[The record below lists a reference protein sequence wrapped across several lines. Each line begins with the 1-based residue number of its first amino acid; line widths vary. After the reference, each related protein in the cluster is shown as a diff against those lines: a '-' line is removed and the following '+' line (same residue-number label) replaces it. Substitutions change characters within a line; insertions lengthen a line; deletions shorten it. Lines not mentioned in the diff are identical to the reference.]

1 MEQGALG
8 SLGRAG
14 EREANGEMPILK
26 VRMLGEFSFQKGA
39 MEISDGGNRSKKV
52 WLLLAYMAF
61 YRRRTVTPGELTTLL
76 WGEGEKS
83 ANPMNALKTM
93 FHRARA
99 CLDRLGGGLGRQIIV
114 RQEGFYA
121 WNLEIPMELDVDEF
135 EALRQ
140 AGAEAADD
148 ETRLDCWT
156 KALDIY
162 KGDFLSKLAYEPWV
176 APMAAHYHNLYIQ
189 TALETAEMLEQAGRW
204 SELEFLCRA
213 ALEHEPYLE
222 DVYLRLMRALL
233 QQEDRQGAMIVYEKM
248 SELLLSA
255 FGVMPSDEL
264 RALYREAARS
274 LNKRVLSMEEMLEQ
288 LREPPAGGALFCDY
302 DFFKTIYHSYAR
314 LMERSGDAAHLAL
327 VTAEAPGGGELP
339 RRSLDRV
346 MDNLQQLI
354 GQNLRRGDV
363 ACRCGLAQFLLLLPQ
378 ANYEN
383 SRRIADRITKAFARQ
398 YPHSPAVLRASVHPM
413 QPPGEGA

>member
-1 MEQGALG
+1 M
-8 SLGRAG
+8 
-14 EREANGEMPILK
+14 LK

-61 YRRRTVTPGELTTLL
+61 YRRRAVTPEELMALL

-99 CLDRLGGGLGRQIIV
+99 YLDRLGGGLGRQIIV
-114 RQEGFYA
+114 RQGGFYA
-121 WNLEIPMELDVDEF
+121 WNPDVPMELDVDEF
-135 EALRQ
+135 EALRRS
-140 AGAEAADD
+140 GAEAAND
-148 ETRLDCWT
+148 EDRLDCWI
-156 KALDIY
+156 KALNIY
-162 KGDFLSKLAYEPWV
+162 KGDFLSRLAYEPWV

-264 RALYREAARS
+264 RALYREASRS
-274 LNKRVLSMEEMLEQ
+274 LNKRVLTAEEMLEQ

-302 DFFKTIYHSYAR
+302 DFFKAIYHSYAR
-314 LMERSGDAAHLAL
+314 LIERSGDAAHLAL
-327 VTAEAPGGGELP
+327 LTAEAPGGGELP

-354 GQNLRRGDV
+354 RQNLRRGDV
-363 ACRCGLAQFLLLLPQ
+363 ASRCGVAQFVLLLPQ

-383 SRRIADRITKAFARQ
+383 SRMIADRITKAFARQ
-398 YPHSPAVLRASVHPM
+398 YPHSPALLRASVHPM
-413 QPPGEGA
+413 QPADEEEPLEHQAQPKKPN

>member
-121 WNLEIPMELDVDEF
+121 WNLEIPKELDVDEF

-148 ETRLDCWT
+148 ETRLD
-156 KALDIY
+156 
-162 KGDFLSKLAYEPWV
+162 
-176 APMAAHYHNLYIQ
+176 
-189 TALETAEMLEQAGRW
+189 TADLLEKEGRW
-204 SELEFLCRA
+204 SEIETLCRS
-213 ALEHEPYLE
+213 ALKHEPYLE
-222 DVYLRLMRALL
+222 EIYLRLMRALL
-233 QQEDRQGAMIVYEKM
+233 QQEDRQGAVVVYEKM